1 MSRALQQGLVCQR
14 FIQVTTSISKLPP
27 HCAMGSNKRANTYL
41 VAVLAAVGVLC
52 CGCRTADRTPTIV
65 TINGHKVHRSEFDR
79 FLRTKLGDLTAGE
92 SAPAHDS
99 NKNSSNRNGSSKTDS
114 IADSLKSQMLD
125 IFIVRNLVLA
135 EASRLGL
142 SVTESEIEQAAQDPQ
157 MKSSGATEEA
167 RIELGNDLLVSKYYK
182 NVVLRDVRVSPE
194 EVQRYIDE
202 NRADADRL
210 LKEVTEKNR
219 DFAAV
224 VRQYSQVPNAEQ
236 GGLTYYTD
244 GQLPEVLENAIKLL
258 RPGDVSPVI
267 QSSFGYHI
275 FKLERRTE
283 SHPDDPRRA
292 NLNEDRSRLIQDAI
306 ERKNQQAVDK
316 AVQALVS
323 AASIKIDDSA
333 AGFTYVG
340 RMGHN

>member
-1 MSRALQQGLVCQR
+1 MSVPG
-14 FIQVTTSISKLPP
+14 FSKAGWIIGSDHDLNLELHP
-27 HCAMGSNKRANTYL
+27 HSEMGSNKRANTYL
-41 VAVLAAVGVLC
+41 VAVLIGVGVFC
-52 CGCRTADRTPTIV
+52 CSCRTADRTPTIV
-65 TINGHKVHRSEFDR
+65 TINGRKVHRSEFDR
-79 FLRTKLGDLTAGE
+79 FLRTKLGDLTAG
-92 SAPAHDS
+92 DI
-99 NKNSSNRNGSSKTDS
+99 T
-114 IADSLKSQMLD
+114 DSLKSQMLD
-125 IFIVRNLVLA
+125 EFIVRNLELA
-135 EASRLGL
+135 EAQRLGL
-142 SVTESEIEQAAQDPQ
+142 TVTESEIEQTTQDPQ
-157 MKSSGATEEA
+157 MKSSAATEEA
-167 RIELGNDLLVSKYYK
+167 RIELGNDLLVSKYYR
-182 NVVLRDVRVSPE
+182 NIVLRDVRVSPD

-202 NRADADRL
+202 NRAGRTDKAGFYVREIRVETREDADRL
-210 LKEVTEKNR
+210 WKEVTEKNR
-219 DFAAV
+219 DFATI

-244 GQLPEVLENAIKLL
+244 GQLPEALENAIKLL

-283 SHPDDPRRA
+283 PHPGDPRRA
-292 NLNEDRSRLIQDAI
+292 NLDEDRSRLIEDAI

-323 AASIKIDDSA
+323 AASIKIDESA

>member
-1 MSRALQQGLVCQR
+1 
-14 FIQVTTSISKLPP
+14 
-27 HCAMGSNKRANTYL
+27 MGSNKRANTYL

-99 NKNSSNRNGSSKTDS
+99 NKNSSNRNGSNKNDS

-202 NRADADRL
+202 NRAGRTDKPGFYVREIRVETREDADRL

-306 ERKNQQAVDK
+306 ERKNQQAVDQ
-316 AVQALVS
+316 AIQALVS

-333 AGFTYVG
+333 AGFTYIG